1 MASWLELYPPRRFSD
16 LTLEESTIDTIERV
30 ALQANPPH
38 LLISGPP
45 GSCKT
50 ATWNLI
56 VRQVLG
62 PSWRSTT
69 HVLQAKDLARSAG
82 AMATFEAFLRPG
94 GKDSSDT
101 LASRTSLDAFD
112 STFSQVSNNDVAP
125 AGNESQRGTQ
135 TEAHISRIIVIED
148 ADYLGHKRQPL
159 LRRMMEATSQTSR
172 FIFTAQTPSRLIDAL
187 RSRTQHIR
195 LTGVPRKQIESRL
208 AEICVANGID
218 PVRGILGDIAH
229 ISEGNLRKAIFTTE
243 VLALRELLGE
253 RENLHRLLTTIST
266 NEVQRMIEAALRGQV
281 VEWRWEKE
289 GYKNSRKLK
298 GALGIYDEIISKQ
311 SLDAEDVVEQVHQVL
326 TGGRLNLPED
336 QLTLALTALSDCD
349 VRLRRSSQGR
359 IQIEQMLHAFASMNQ
374 Q

>member
-1 MASWLELYPPRRFSD
+1 MASWLESYPPRRFSD
-16 LTLEESTIDTIERV
+16 LALEESTIDTIERV

-82 AMATFEAFLRPG
+82 AMAAFEAFLRPG

-112 STFSQVSNNDVAP
+112 STFSQVSDNDVAP
-125 AGNESQRGTQ
+125 AGHESQRGTQ

-208 AEICVANGID
+208 ADICVANDID
-218 PVRGILGDIAH
+218 PVSGILGDIAH

-253 RENLHRLLTTIST
+253 RENLHRLLTMIST

-311 SLDAEDVVEQVHQVL
+311 SLEAEDVVEQAHQVL

>member
-1 MASWLELYPPRRFSD
+1 MASWLETYPPRRFSD
-16 LTLEESTIDTIERV
+16 LALDASTLETIERV

-38 LLISGPP
+38 LLISGPA
-45 GSCKT
+45 GSGKT

-69 HVLQAKDLARSAG
+69 HVLQAKDLAKSAG
-82 AMATFEAFLRPG
+82 AMVAFESFLRPG

-112 STFSQVSNNDVAP
+112 STFSKVSEGDVAP
-125 AGNESQRGTQ
+125 AGHESQRGSLSDV
-135 TEAHISRIIVIED
+135 HISRIIVIED

-159 LRRMMEATSQTSR
+159 LRRMMEATSKTSR
-172 FIFTAQTPSRLIDAL
+172 FIFTARTPSRLIDAL

-195 LTGVPRKQIESRL
+195 LTAVPRKRIETRL
-208 AEICVANGID
+208 SELCAAEGVES
-218 PVRGILGDIAH
+218 VRGILGDIAH

-243 VLALRELLGE
+243 VLALRNLLGA
-253 RENLHRLLTTIST
+253 RENLHRLLAMIST
-266 NEVQRMIEAALRGQV
+266 NEVQRMVEAALRGQV
-281 VEWRWEKE
+281 VEWRWEKD
-289 GYKNSRKLK
+289 GYKNVRKLK
-298 GALGIYDEIISKQ
+298 GALGIYDEIISRQ
-311 SLDAEDVVEQVHQVL
+311 SLEAEDVVEQAHQVL

-336 QLTLALTALSDCD
+336 QLTKALSALADCD

-359 IQIEQMLHAFASMNQ
+359 IQVEQMLHTFATIQ
-374 Q
+374 QQ

>member
-1 MASWLELYPPRRFSD
+1 MASWLEKYPPRKFSSLALD
-16 LTLEESTIDTIERV
+16 ESTIETIQRV

-45 GSCKT
+45 GSGKT
-50 ATWNLI
+50 AAWHLI

-62 PSWRSTT
+62 PAWRSTT
-69 HVLQAKDLARSAG
+69 HVLQAKDLAKTAG
-82 AMATFEAFLRPG
+82 AMAAFETFLRPG

-112 STFSQVSNNDVAP
+112 STFSQIADGDVAP
-125 AGNESQRGTQ
+125 AGHESQRGSQ
-135 TEAHISRIIVIED
+135 SDVHISRIIVIED

-172 FIFTAQTPSRLIDAL
+172 FIFTARTPSRLIDAL

-195 LTGVPRKQIESRL
+195 FPGVSRKQIESTL
-208 AEICVANGID
+208 HEICVDEGIT

-229 ISEGNLRKAIFTTE
+229 ISDGNLRKAIFTTE
-243 VLALRELLGE
+243 VLALRELLDDRG
-253 RENLHRLLTTIST
+253 NLHRLLTMIST

-289 GYKNSRKLK
+289 GYKNARKLK
-298 GALGIYDEIISKQ
+298 GALGIYDSIISQQ
-311 SLDAEDVVEQVHQVL
+311 SLEAEDVVQQVHQVL
-326 TGGRLNLPED
+326 TEGRLNLPENH
-336 QLTLALTALSDCD
+336 LIRALSALSDCD
-349 VRLRRSSQGR
+349 IRLRRSSQGR
-359 IQIEQMLHAFASMNQ
+359 IQIEQMLHELAAIQ
-374 Q
+374 EQ

>member
-1 MASWLELYPPRRFSD
+1 MASWLESYPPRRFSD
-16 LTLEESTIDTIERV
+16 LALDESTVETIERV

-45 GSCKT
+45 GSGKT
-50 ATWNLI
+50 AAWHLI

-62 PSWRSTT
+62 PAWRSTT
-69 HVLQAKDLARSAG
+69 HVLQAKDLMKTAG
-82 AMATFEAFLRPG
+82 AMAAFESFLRPG

-112 STFSQVSNNDVAP
+112 STFSQVSPDDVAP
-125 AGNESQRGTQ
+125 AGHESQRGSLS
-135 TEAHISRIIVIED
+135 EVHISRIIVIED

-195 LTGVPRKQIESRL
+195 FTGVPRKQIESRL
-208 AEICVANGID
+208 GEICTAKGIE

-229 ISEGNLRKAIFTTE
+229 ISNGNLRKAIFTTE
-243 VLALRELLGE
+243 VLALRDLLGE
-253 RENLHRLLTTIST
+253 RANLHRILTMIST

-281 VEWRWEKE
+281 VEWRWEKD
-289 GYKNSRKLK
+289 GYKNTKKLK
-298 GALGIYDEIISKQ
+298 GALGIYDSIISQQ
-311 SLDAEDVVEQVHQVL
+311 SLEAEDVVEQVHQVL

-336 QLTLALTALSDCD
+336 QLTIALGALSDCD

-359 IQIEQMLHAFASMNQ
+359 IQVEKMLHEFAAIQ
-374 Q
+374 QQ

>member
-1 MASWLELYPPRRFSD
+1 MASWLETYPPRRFSD
-16 LTLEESTIDTIERV
+16 LALDASTLETIERV

-38 LLISGPP
+38 LLISGPA
-45 GSCKT
+45 GSGKT
-50 ATWNLI
+50 ATWSLI

-69 HVLQAKDLARSAG
+69 HVLQAKDLAKSAG
-82 AMATFEAFLRPG
+82 AMAAFESFLRPG

-112 STFSQVSNNDVAP
+112 STFSQVSEGDVAP
-125 AGNESQRGTQ
+125 AGHESQRGSLSDV
-135 TEAHISRIIVIED
+135 HISRIIVIED

-159 LRRMMEATSQTSR
+159 LRRMMEATSRTSR
-172 FIFTAQTPSRLIDAL
+172 FIFTARTPSRLIDAL

-195 LTGVPRKQIESRL
+195 LTAVPRKRIESRL
-208 AEICVANGID
+208 SELCAAEGVE

-243 VLALRELLGE
+243 VLALRDLLGE
-253 RENLHRLLTTIST
+253 RENLHRLLTMIST

-281 VEWRWEKE
+281 VEWRWEKD
-289 GYKNSRKLK
+289 GYKNARKLK
-298 GALGIYDEIISKQ
+298 GALGIYDEIISQQ
-311 SLDAEDVVEQVHQVL
+311 SLEAEDVVEQAHQVL

-336 QLTLALTALSDCD
+336 QLTKALSALADCD

-359 IQIEQMLHAFASMNQ
+359 IQVEQMLHAFAAIQ
-374 Q
+374 QQ

>member
-1 MASWLELYPPRRFSD
+1 MASWLEKYPPRRFSELALD
-16 LTLEESTIDTIERV
+16 ESTLETIERV
-30 ALQANPPH
+30 SLQANPPH

-45 GSCKT
+45 GSGKT

-62 PSWRSTT
+62 PAWRSTT
-69 HVLQAKDLARSAG
+69 HVLQAKDLVKSAG
-82 AMATFEAFLRPG
+82 AMAAFESFLRPG

-112 STFSQVSNNDVAP
+112 STFSRVSEEDVAP
-125 AGNESQRGTQ
+125 AGHESERGSQ
-135 TEAHISRIIVIED
+135 NSVHISRIIVIED

-172 FIFTAQTPSRLIDAL
+172 FIFTAQTPSRMIDAL
-187 RSRTQHIR
+187 RSRMQHLR
-195 LTGVPRKQIESRL
+195 LTAVPRKRIESRL
-208 AEICVANGID
+208 KELCEAEGVRA
-218 PVRGILGDIAH
+218 VRGILGDIAH

-243 VLALRELLGE
+243 VLALRDLLGE
-253 RENLHRLLTTIST
+253 RANLHRLLTMIST

-281 VEWRWEKE
+281 VDWRWEKE
-289 GYKNSRKLK
+289 GYKNVRKLK
-298 GALGIYDEIISKQ
+298 GALGIYDDIISQQ
-311 SLDAEDVVEQVHQVL
+311 SLEAEDVVEQAHQVL
-326 TGGRLNLPED
+326 TGGRLNLPAE
-336 QLTLALTALSDCD
+336 QLNAALGAIADCD

-359 IQIEQMLHAFASMNQ
+359 IQIEQMLHAFAAIRQ

>member
-1 MASWLELYPPRRFSD
+1 MASWLETYPPRRFSD
-16 LTLEESTIDTIERV
+16 LALEESTIETIERV

-38 LLISGPP
+38 LLLSGPP
-45 GSCKT
+45 GSGKT
-50 ATWNLI
+50 AAWRLI

-69 HVLQAKDLARSAG
+69 HVLQAKDLAKSAG
-82 AMATFEAFLRPG
+82 AMAAFESFLRPG

-112 STFSQVSNNDVAP
+112 STFSQVSADDVAP
-125 AGNESQRGTQ
+125 AGHESQRGSQ
-135 TEAHISRIIVIED
+135 TDVHISRIIVIED

-195 LTGVPRKQIESRL
+195 LTGVPRKQIESKL
-208 AEICVANGID
+208 AELCATAGVEPI
-218 PVRGILGDIAH
+218 RGILGDIAH
-229 ISEGNLRKAIFTTE
+229 ISNGNLRKAIFTTE
-243 VLALRELLGE
+243 VLALRDLLGE
-253 RENLHRLLTTIST
+253 RGNLHRLLAMIST

-281 VEWRWEKE
+281 VEWRWEKD
-289 GYKNSRKLK
+289 GYKNMRKLK
-298 GALGIYDEIISKQ
+298 GALGIYDEIITQQ
-311 SLDAEDVVEQVHQVL
+311 SLEAEDVVEQAHQVL

-359 IQIEQMLHAFASMNQ
+359 IQIEQMLHDFAAIQ
-374 Q
+374 QQ

>member
-1 MASWLELYPPRRFSD
+1 MASWLESYPPRRFSD
-16 LTLEESTIDTIERV
+16 LALEESTIDTIERV

-45 GSCKT
+45 GSGKT

-69 HVLQAKDLARSAG
+69 HVLQAKDLAKSAG
-82 AMATFEAFLRPG
+82 AMAAFEAFLRPG

-112 STFSQVSNNDVAP
+112 STFSQVSDDDIAP
-125 AGNESQRGTQ
+125 AGHEAQRGTQ

-195 LTGVPRKQIESRL
+195 LTGVPRKRIESRL
-208 AEICVANGID
+208 AELCSAEGIE

-243 VLALRELLGE
+243 LLALRELLGQ
-253 RENLHRLLTTIST
+253 RENLHRLLTMIST

-281 VEWRWEKE
+281 VEWRWEKD
-289 GYKNSRKLK
+289 GYKNARKLK

-311 SLDAEDVVEQVHQVL
+311 SLEAEDVVEQVHQVL
-326 TGGRLNLPED
+326 TGGRLNLPEH
-336 QLTLALTALSDCD
+336 QLTLALSALSDCD

-359 IQIEQMLHAFASMNQ
+359 IQIEQMLHEFAAMKQ

>member
-1 MASWLELYPPRRFSD
+1 MASWLEKYPPRRFTSLALD
-16 LTLEESTIDTIERV
+16 ETTRETIERV

-38 LLISGPP
+38 LLISGPA
-45 GSCKT
+45 GSGKT
-50 ATWNLI
+50 GAWHLI

-62 PSWRSTT
+62 PAWRSTT
-69 HVLQAKDLARSAG
+69 HVLQAKDLVKTAG
-82 AMATFEAFLRPG
+82 AMAAFESFLRPG

-112 STFSQVSNNDVAP
+112 STFSEISEGDIAP
-125 AGNESQRGTQ
+125 AGHESVRGSQ
-135 TEAHISRIIVIED
+135 SDVHISRIIVIED

-195 LTGVPRKQIESRL
+195 FTGVPRKQIESRL
-208 AEICVANGID
+208 QEICVAED
-218 PVRGILGDIAH
+218 VEPVRGILGDIAH
-229 ISEGNLRKAIFTTE
+229 ISDGNLRKAIFTTE
-243 VLALRELLGE
+243 LLALRGLLNDRG
-253 RENLHRLLTTIST
+253 NLHRLLTMIST

-289 GYKNSRKLK
+289 GYKNKRTLK
-298 GALGIYDEIISKQ
+298 GALGIYDSIISQQ
-311 SLDAEDVVEQVHQVL
+311 SLEAEDVVEQVHQVL
-326 TGGRLNLPED
+326 TGGRLNLPEH
-336 QLTLALTALSDCD
+336 QLTLALGALSDCD

-359 IQIEQMLHAFASMNQ
+359 IQIEKMLHEFASIPQ

>member
-1 MASWLELYPPRRFSD
+1 MASWLEKYPPRRFSELALD
-16 LTLEESTIDTIERV
+16 ESTLETIERV
-30 ALQANPPH
+30 SLQANPPH

-45 GSCKT
+45 GSGKT

-62 PSWRSTT
+62 PAWRSTT
-69 HVLQAKDLARSAG
+69 HVLQAKDLVKSAG
-82 AMATFEAFLRPG
+82 AMAAFESFLRPG

-112 STFSQVSNNDVAP
+112 STFSRVSEEDVAP
-125 AGNESQRGTQ
+125 AGHESERGSQ
-135 TEAHISRIIVIED
+135 NSVHISRIIVIED

-172 FIFTAQTPSRLIDAL
+172 FIFTAQTPSRMIDAL
-187 RSRTQHIR
+187 RSRMQHLR
-195 LTGVPRKQIESRL
+195 LTAVPRKRIESRL
-208 AEICVANGID
+208 KELCEAEGVQA
-218 PVRGILGDIAH
+218 VRGILGDIAH

-243 VLALRELLGE
+243 VLALRDLLGE
-253 RENLHRLLTTIST
+253 RANLHRLLTMIST

-281 VEWRWEKE
+281 VDWRWEKE
-289 GYKNSRKLK
+289 GYKNVRKLK
-298 GALGIYDEIISKQ
+298 GALGIYDDMISQ
-311 SLDAEDVVEQVHQVL
+311 RSLEAEDVVEQAHQVL
-326 TGGRLNLPED
+326 TGGRLNLPAE
-336 QLTLALTALSDCD
+336 QLNAALGAIADCD

-359 IQIEQMLHAFASMNQ
+359 IQIEQMLHAFAAIRQ

>member
-1 MASWLELYPPRRFSD
+1 MASWLEKYPPRRFTSLALD
-16 LTLEESTIDTIERV
+16 ETTRETIERV

-38 LLISGPP
+38 LLISGPA
-45 GSCKT
+45 GSGKT
-50 ATWNLI
+50 AAWHLI

-62 PSWRSTT
+62 PAWRSTT
-69 HVLQAKDLARSAG
+69 HVLQAKDLVKTAG
-82 AMATFEAFLRPG
+82 AMAAFESFLRPG

-112 STFSQVSNNDVAP
+112 STFSQISEGDIAP
-125 AGNESQRGTQ
+125 AGHESVRGSQ
-135 TEAHISRIIVIED
+135 TDVHISRIIVIED

-195 LTGVPRKQIESRL
+195 FTGVPRKQIESRL
-208 AEICVANGID
+208 QEICGAEDVEPI
-218 PVRGILGDIAH
+218 RGILGDIAH
-229 ISEGNLRKAIFTTE
+229 ISDGNLRKAIFTTE
-243 VLALRELLGE
+243 LLALRGLLNDRG
-253 RENLHRLLTTIST
+253 NLHRLLTMIST

-289 GYKNSRKLK
+289 GYKNKRTLK
-298 GALGIYDEIISKQ
+298 GALGIYDSIISQQ
-311 SLDAEDVVEQVHQVL
+311 SLEAEDVVEQVHQVL
-326 TGGRLNLPED
+326 TGGRLNLPEH
-336 QLTLALTALSDCD
+336 QLTLALGALSDCD

-359 IQIEQMLHAFASMNQ
+359 IQIEKMLHEFASIPQ

>member
-1 MASWLELYPPRRFSD
+1 MASWLEKYPPRRFTSLALD
-16 LTLEESTIDTIERV
+16 ETTRENIERV

-38 LLISGPP
+38 LLISGPA
-45 GSCKT
+45 GSGKT
-50 ATWNLI
+50 AAWHLI

-62 PSWRSTT
+62 PAWRSTT
-69 HVLQAKDLARSAG
+69 HVLQAKDLVKTAG
-82 AMATFEAFLRPG
+82 AMAAFESFLRPG

-112 STFSQVSNNDVAP
+112 STFSQISEGDIAP
-125 AGNESQRGTQ
+125 AGHESVRGSQ
-135 TEAHISRIIVIED
+135 SDVHISRIIVIED

-195 LTGVPRKQIESRL
+195 FTGVPRKQIESRL
-208 AEICVANGID
+208 QEICVAED
-218 PVRGILGDIAH
+218 VEPVRGILGDIAH
-229 ISEGNLRKAIFTTE
+229 ISDGNLRKAIFTTE
-243 VLALRELLGE
+243 LLALRGLLNDRG
-253 RENLHRLLTTIST
+253 NLHRLLTMIST

-289 GYKNSRKLK
+289 GYKNKRTLK
-298 GALGIYDEIISKQ
+298 GALGIYDSIISQQ
-311 SLDAEDVVEQVHQVL
+311 SLEAEDVVEQVHQVL
-326 TGGRLNLPED
+326 TGGRLNLPEH
-336 QLTLALTALSDCD
+336 QLTLALGALSDCD

-359 IQIEQMLHAFASMNQ
+359 IQIEKMLHEFASIPQ

>member
-1 MASWLELYPPRRFSD
+1 MASWLEKYPPRRFTSLALD
-16 LTLEESTIDTIERV
+16 ETTRENIERV
-30 ALQANPPH
+30 ALQANPTH
-38 LLISGPP
+38 LLISGPA
-45 GSCKT
+45 GSGKT
-50 ATWNLI
+50 AAWHLI

-62 PSWRSTT
+62 PAWRSTT
-69 HVLQAKDLARSAG
+69 HVLQAKDLVKTAG
-82 AMATFEAFLRPG
+82 AMAAFESFLRPG

-112 STFSQVSNNDVAP
+112 STFSQISEGDIAP
-125 AGNESQRGTQ
+125 AGHESVRGSQ
-135 TEAHISRIIVIED
+135 SDVHISRIIVIED

-195 LTGVPRKQIESRL
+195 FTGVPRKQIESRL
-208 AEICVANGID
+208 QEICVAED
-218 PVRGILGDIAH
+218 VEPVRGILGDIAH
-229 ISEGNLRKAIFTTE
+229 ISDGNLRKAIFTTE
-243 VLALRELLGE
+243 LLALRGLLNDRG
-253 RENLHRLLTTIST
+253 NLHRLLTMIST

-289 GYKNSRKLK
+289 GYKNKRTLK
-298 GALGIYDEIISKQ
+298 GALGIYDSIISQQ
-311 SLDAEDVVEQVHQVL
+311 SLEAEDVVEQVHQVL
-326 TGGRLNLPED
+326 TGGRLNLPEH
-336 QLTLALTALSDCD
+336 QLTLALGALSDCD

-359 IQIEQMLHAFASMNQ
+359 IQIEKMLHEFASIPQ

>member
-1 MASWLELYPPRRFSD
+1 MASWLEKYPPRRFTSLALD
-16 LTLEESTIDTIERV
+16 ETTRETIERV

-38 LLISGPP
+38 LLISGPA
-45 GSCKT
+45 GSGKT
-50 ATWNLI
+50 AAWHLI

-62 PSWRSTT
+62 PAWRSTT
-69 HVLQAKDLARSAG
+69 HVLQAKDLVKTAG
-82 AMATFEAFLRPG
+82 AMAAFESFLRPG

-112 STFSQVSNNDVAP
+112 STFSQISEGDIAP
-125 AGNESQRGTQ
+125 AGHESVRGSQ
-135 TEAHISRIIVIED
+135 SDVHISRIIVIED

-195 LTGVPRKQIESRL
+195 FTGVPRKQIESRL
-208 AEICVANGID
+208 QEICVAED
-218 PVRGILGDIAH
+218 VEPVRGILGDIAH
-229 ISEGNLRKAIFTTE
+229 ISDGNLRKAIFTTE
-243 VLALRELLGE
+243 LLALRGLLNDRG
-253 RENLHRLLTTIST
+253 NLHRLLTMIST

-289 GYKNSRKLK
+289 GYKNKRTLK
-298 GALGIYDEIISKQ
+298 GALGIYDSIISQQ
-311 SLDAEDVVEQVHQVL
+311 SLEAEDVVEQVHQVL
-326 TGGRLNLPED
+326 TGGRLNLPEH
-336 QLTLALTALSDCD
+336 QLTLALGALSDCD

-359 IQIEQMLHAFASMNQ
+359 IQIEKMLHEFASIPQ

>member
-1 MASWLELYPPRRFSD
+1 MASWLESYPPRRFSD
-16 LTLEESTIDTIERV
+16 LALEESTIDTIERV

-82 AMATFEAFLRPG
+82 AMAAFEAFLRPG

-112 STFSQVSNNDVAP
+112 STFSQVSDNDVAP
-125 AGNESQRGTQ
+125 AGHESQRGTQ

-208 AEICVANGID
+208 ADICVANDID
-218 PVRGILGDIAH
+218 PVSGILGDIAH

-253 RENLHRLLTTIST
+253 RENLHRLLTMIST

-311 SLDAEDVVEQVHQVL
+311 SLEAEDVVEQAHQVL

-359 IQIEQMLHAFASMNQ
+359 IQIEQMLHAFASINQ

>member
-1 MASWLELYPPRRFSD
+1 MASWLESYPPRRFSD
-16 LTLEESTIDTIERV
+16 LALEESTIDTIERV

-82 AMATFEAFLRPG
+82 AMAAFEAFLRPG

-112 STFSQVSNNDVAP
+112 STFSQVSDNDVAP
-125 AGNESQRGTQ
+125 AGHESQRGTQ

-208 AEICVANGID
+208 ADICVANDID
-218 PVRGILGDIAH
+218 PVSGILGDIAH

-253 RENLHRLLTTIST
+253 RENLHRLLTMIST

-311 SLDAEDVVEQVHQVL
+311 SLEAEDVVEQVHQVL